1 MARER
6 EDRDGK
12 SRAQERVDDRHNKR
26 RVFWR
31 TVLLMVLFGAVAF
44 VPLVGRLYQLQI
56 VQHEELQEKAADQQ
70 TRDLSVS
77 ADRGTI
83 YDSEGNIL
91 AMSATVQNLIL
102 SPKDLN
108 AAIEENDEKIA
119 AGKKANPNLNQAFV
133 AQGLS
138 QITGLDAEKIVE
150 RMGRTNSQYEVL
162 YRKMENDM
170 SEQVRAF
177 IADNKLGNGV
187 YLEPDS
193 KRYYP
198 YASLASTVIGFT
210 GSENQGLYGAEYVY
224 DEALSGV
231 SGRVLTAKNGVGT
244 EMLSRYENY
253 IDAQDGRDH
262 HLTINATIQGF
273 AEKALEEGIEK
284 YDVQN
289 GGFCIVMDPN
299 TAAILAMASNGG
311 YDLNSPFEIFDPD
324 EAFRLEE
331 MEADPAVD
339 EDTYKGEL
347 SKAQWAQW
355 TNRCVN
361 DTYEPGST
369 FKSMVVAAALEEGV
383 VDLNSQF
390 YCSGSKQVAGFTI
403 HCSKRE
409 GHGAQDLTMAVQNSC
424 NPAFIEIGQRLGA
437 EKFYDYMEDFGFLSY
452 TGVDLNGENKG
463 RVWDRDFFESAE
475 GAASLAT
482 ASFGQTFRITPIQ
495 LITAACSVVNGGH
508 LMVPHVLDYTTD
520 AEGNVVDTVPVTEVR
535 QVISEQTSATV
546 RELLEQVVGAPKGTG
561 KNAYQPGYRIGGKTG
576 TSEKI
581 GADQNED
588 DYIVSFLGVA
598 PANDP
603 KVVVLLAYDTPKPS
617 YPGSSWTASGTYI
630 SGGNMAAPMAG
641 PLLRQILDYMG
652 VEKQYSASE
661 LSGADSTVPSL
672 VGYDEA
678 TAASECKRLG
688 YTYRKIGDGDA
699 VTGQIPAAGAV
710 LPAGSE
716 VLIYMGE
723 RAPTDPVEVPDLAGK
738 TPDQT
743 KQALAAVNL
752 YMRGSGSAQYF
763 TSGTLCATQ
772 SIPAGAMVDPGT
784 VVDVTFVE
792 NITDYR
798 PE

>member
-1 MARER
+1 MER
-6 EDRDGK
+6 EEKKART
-12 SRAQERVDDRHNKR
+12 RERVDDRHNKK

-31 TVLLMVLFGAVAF
+31 TVILMVIFGMAIFA
-44 VPLVGRLYQLQI
+44 PLVGKLYQLQI

-91 AMSATVQNLIL
+91 AMSATVQNLVL

-108 AAIEENDEKIA
+108 AAIEANNEKIA
-119 AGKKANPNLNQAFV
+119 KGEPANPSLNQTFI

-138 QITGLDAEKIVE
+138 QITGADADTIIE
-150 RMGRTNSQYEVL
+150 RMGKTGSQYEVIC
-162 YRKMENDM
+162 RKMESDM
-170 SEQVRAF
+170 AEQVRAF

-198 YASLASTVIGFT
+198 YASLASHVIGFT
-210 GSENQGLYGAEYVY
+210 GADNQGLYGTEYVY

-231 SGRVLTAKNGVGT
+231 SGRVITAKNGVGT
-244 EMLSRYENY
+244 EMLSKYENY

-262 HLTINATIQGF
+262 HLTLNATIQGF

-299 TAAILAMASNGG
+299 TGAILAMASNGG
-311 YDLNSPFEIFDPD
+311 YDLNAPFTIADD
-324 EAFRLEE
+324 DQAAWLESLK
-331 MEADPAVD
+331 ADPAVTD
-339 EDTYKGEL
+339 ETYKGEL
-347 SKAQWAQW
+347 GKAQWAQW

-383 VDLNSQF
+383 VSLDSQF
-390 YCSGSKQVAGFTI
+390 YCSGSKQVAGYTI

-409 GHGAQDLTMAVQNSC
+409 GHGAQTLTEAVQNSC
-424 NPAFIEIGQRLGA
+424 NPAFIEIAQKLGA
-437 EKFYDYMEDFGFLSY
+437 KKFYNYLENFGFLSY

-463 RVWDRDFFESAE
+463 VLWTRQFFESAE
-475 GAASLAT
+475 GASSLAT
-482 ASFGQTFRITPIQ
+482 AAFGQTLRITPIQ
-495 LITAACSVVNGGH
+495 LITAASSVVNGGH

-520 AEGNVVDTVPVTEVR
+520 SEGNVVETYPVTEVR

-546 RELLEQVVGAPKGTG
+546 RDMLEQVVGAPKGTG

-598 PANDP
+598 PANAP
-603 KVVVLLAYDTPKPS
+603 KVVVLLAYDTPKPVT
-617 YPGSSWTASGTYI
+617 PGSSYTAAGTYI

-641 PLLRQILDYMG
+641 TLLKQILDYMG
-652 VEKQYSASE
+652 VDKQYSAEE

-672 VGYDEA
+672 VGYDQSVA
-678 TAASECKRLG
+678 ISECQRKG
-688 YTYRKIGDGDA
+688 YTYRFIGDGNT

-710 LPAGSE
+710 LPGGSE

-723 RAPTDPVEVPDLAGK
+723 AKPNTPVEMPDLSGK

-743 KQALAAVNL
+743 MQTLAALNL

-763 TSGTLCATQ
+763 TSATLCATQ
-772 SIPAGAMVDPGT
+772 SIPAGTMVEPGT

-792 NITDYR
+792 NVTDYR
-798 PE
+798 PD